1 MNKKELEK
9 ELEKGIKKQK
19 ERAKK
24 AIDDC
29 NRFIVFTYDDV
40 IGCASAPELCTI
52 LSLGL
57 RSLISEGMVPKQI
70 MKSIFDLVLADDPNK
85 HMEETIKE
93 LNKESEE

>member
-9 ELEKGIKKQK
+9 AIKRQR
-19 ERAKK
+19 ENAKK

-29 NRFIVFTYDDV
+29 NRFIVFTLNNS
-40 IGCASAPELCTI
+40 IGCANGPELCTI
-52 LSLGL
+52 LLLGL
-57 RSLISEGMVPKQI
+57 RSLISEGNITKQI

-85 HMEETIKE
+85 HMEEKIKE

>member
-1 MNKKELEK
+1 MKEK
-9 ELEKGIKKQK
+9 ELEKAIKRQR
-19 ERAKK
+19 ENAKK

-29 NRFIVFTYDDV
+29 NRFIVFTSNNA
-40 IGCASAPELCTI
+40 IGCVSTPELCTI

-57 RSLISEGMVPKQI
+57 RSLISEGDVTKQI

-85 HMEETIKE
+85 HIEEKIKE